1 MCSQSWYIL
10 SLCCCHVHCSTFVAS
25 HSGYYYEYNYST
37 MCYIDCT
44 TLLCIVS
51 AAESNL
57 AETAVSTVAAGS
69 VESIDAVESDGGA
82 ESDLLL

>member
-1 MCSQSWYIL
+1 
-10 SLCCCHVHCSTFVAS
+10 
-25 HSGYYYEYNYST
+25 

-44 TLLCIVS
+44 TLLCIV

-82 ESDLLL
+82 ESDFAVVKEHIKQQGSVDVLSLKLYL